1 MEQNENDIH
10 RYGGKRSSRIW
21 SGLILV
27 AAGVLLLAY
36 KMGAPIP
43 HWVFTW
49 PVLLIA
55 IGLLIGIKSRFHN
68 PGLL

>member
-1 MEQNENDIH
+1 MEHNENDTQ
-10 RYGGKRSSRIW
+10 RYRGAGNPRIW

-43 HWVFTW
+43 QWVFTW

-55 IGLLIGIKSRFHN
+55 IGLLAGIKTAS
-68 PGLL
+68 LV